1 MARFIRFP
9 WATTGDKTEVPFPT
23 DPGGTVSYAQGF
35 GPNYELPNTDP
46 NYEPVPRDL
55 TNGLYFDLTDN
66 IRQYQ
71 LNGAPDWHPAADND
85 GVAISYPVNAV
96 VRWDDLVYRS
106 IVAGNTVEPGT
117 DATKWVVD
125 GVAGAATTSVAGLTR
140 YATTAEAAARTIN
153 NAAVTPLGLG
163 ALFDLLLNQPIY
175 PEVNTTDGLFTIT
188 APSTGTVRI
197 AAGTT
202 WTHRGAFLYTSAQ
215 TDLATLANKTYHMR
229 WDRTNG
235 FALYDLSSGGYNPSA
250 LPETNDA
257 FDTTYDSMLMARVAT
272 SAGNVAT
279 ITPLANKA
287 VLSATAPTN
296 SITPTE
302 FDGSGANPDSIA
314 ATLGNSMR
322 EAVINWSRKPVP
334 YLSAFTDV
342 TVQVSSANAEMNVIV
357 RAPSRYVIQSIY
369 QRTVSAGG
377 AKIQWSARA

>member
-23 DPGGTVSYAQGF
+23 DPGGTASYSQGF
-35 GPNYELPNTDP
+35 GPNYELPKTDP

-71 LNGAPDWHPAADND
+71 LNGAPEWYPAADNG
-85 GVAISYPVNAV
+85 GVAISYPLNAI
-96 VRWDDLVYRS
+96 VRRADLVYRS
-106 IVAGNTVEPGT
+106 IVANNTVEPGT

-125 GVAGAATTSVAGLTR
+125 GVAGAATTSVAGVTR
-140 YATTAEAAARTIN
+140 YATTVEAAARTIN

-202 WTHRGAFLYTSAQ
+202 WTHRGAFLYTSVQ
-215 TDLATLANKTYHMR
+215 TDLATLANKTYHLR
-229 WDRTNG
+229 WDRTGG
-235 FALYDLSSGGYNPSA
+235 FALYDLSNGTYNPSA
-250 LPETNDA
+250 LPETNAA
-257 FDTTYDSMLMARVAT
+257 FDSTYDSMLVARVVT

-279 ITPLANKA
+279 ITPLANKNVLTFA
-287 VLSATAPTN
+287 VDRSVNVTGVTPNNASVTVNDTAVT
-296 SITPTE
+296 IDWARTPQW
-302 FDGSGANPDSIA
+302 
-314 ATLGNSMR
+314 
-322 EAVINWSRKPVP
+322 VPVP
-334 YLSAFTDV
+334 MQTGGQSVASNFDLSVATVGTRYGIQCAAQAFNPADV
-342 TVQVSSANAEMNVIV
+342 TQTIECFYSL
-357 RAPSRYVIQSIY
+357 Y
-369 QRTVSAGG
+369 
-377 AKIQWSARA
+377 ARA